1 MKRQPEPELMTDEIQ
16 ALAYAKADFSE
27 PHKHFVDLFRV
38 HFATTAISGDIL
50 DLGCGTADV
59 TWRFAE
65 AFPET
70 HVIGV
75 DGSAAMLKFGHD
87 IVTGLKLADRVELV
101 QGYLP
106 GAKLPREHFNYV
118 ISNSLL
124 HHLADPALL
133 WTLIKSYTKPGG
145 GIFIMDLIRPDSEDD
160 ARRIVKTYSG
170 GEHGVLQKDFYLSL
184 LAAYTTNEI
193 QEQLETA
200 GLAHFN
206 VQAVSDRH
214 VVIAGR
220 L

>member
-1 MKRQPEPELMTDEIQ
+1 MKRQPEPELMTDEVQ

-27 PHKHFVDLFRV
+27 PHKRFVDLFKV
-38 HFATTAISGDIL
+38 HFAATAISGDVL

-65 AFPET
+65 TFSDT
-70 HVIGV
+70 HVVGV
-75 DGSAAMLKFGHD
+75 DGSTAMLKFGHD
-87 IVTGLKLADRVELV
+87 AVTERKLTDRVNLV

-106 GAKLPREHFNYV
+106 GATLPRERFNYV

-133 WTLIKSYTKPGG
+133 WTLVKSHTKSGG
-145 GIFIMDLIRPDSEDD
+145 GIFVMDLIRPDSETD
-160 ARRIVKTYSG
+160 AQRIVKTYSG
-170 GEHGVLQKDFYLSL
+170 DEHEVLQKDFYLSL
-184 LAAYTTNEI
+184 LAAYTPAEI
-193 QEQLETA
+193 QAQLEAANLTH
-200 GLAHFN
+200 LN